1 MSGRGM
7 KGCDFDAGPF
17 ILEVMASIV
26 LFEKVRG
33 VQLVPCFPGVI
44 GFRVTFPFEEIL
56 KSFVLPKVA
65 MTSDGLHFVFR
76 FSINEIRWWSREVW
90 TVGTCFDIWG

>member
-1 MSGRGM
+1 M
-7 KGCDFDAGPF
+7 DFCESCASPF

-33 VQLVPCFPGVI
+33 IQLVLCFPGVI

-56 KSFVLPKVA
+56 KSFVLPKVL
-65 MTSDGLHFVFR
+65 MTPDSFYFVVHFPIYQVR
-76 FSINEIRWWSREVW
+76 RGPCEVG
-90 TVGTCFDIWG
+90 TVGRCLDEWG